1 MQWKVGRLATAVTRL
16 GTRPYIR
23 AIHQT
28 SCSGR
33 STRFT
38 SGPFHEVAAQ
48 PVEPGPGLRY
58 YLRQPRREQHV
69 PGQRAHSATDN
80 GPGWRDRCNK
90 PIYADVFPRTWPA
103 IVFSQNNTFF
113 PTNQMQ
119 KAIYKI
125 LDQSIIV
132 IKKRCNVLNCK
143 KNCGRY

>member
-1 MQWKVGRLATAVTRL
+1 MFGSFNAVHQWTLPR
-16 GTRPYIR
+16 
-23 AIHQT
+23 
-28 SCSGR
+28 GR
-33 STRFT
+33 SLAWSNLDQDCATT
-38 SGPFHEVAAQ
+38 S
-48 PVEPGPGLRY
+48 
-58 YLRQPRREQHV
+58 RQPRREQHV

-119 KAIYKI
+119 RAIYKI